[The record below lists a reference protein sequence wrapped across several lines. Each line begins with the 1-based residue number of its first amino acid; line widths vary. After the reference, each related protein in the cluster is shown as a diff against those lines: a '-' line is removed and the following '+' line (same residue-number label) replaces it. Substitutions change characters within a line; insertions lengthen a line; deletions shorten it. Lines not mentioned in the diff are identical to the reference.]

1 MTPGAAQRTVALGGV
16 ALIAVVVA
24 LALTG
29 SPLSQP
35 DDDPDLPQPVPSWYN
50 ALAAPYAPSRSRD
63 RTACGQRTSPK
74 LMGVAHPVLPCGV
87 RLYIS
92 FRGTRVLTQVID
104 RGPFVPGRDFDI
116 TKPLADR
123 IDLHGTQPIRWTYAQ

>member
-1 MTPGAAQRTVALGGV
+1 MTPAAAQRTVALGGV
-16 ALIAVVVA
+16 ALIAVIVA

-29 SPLSQP
+29 SPQSRSEA
-35 DDDPDLPQPVPSWYN
+35 DTDLPQPAGTWYD
-50 ALAAPYAPSRSRD
+50 ALAAPYTPPRSRE
-63 RTACGQRTSPK
+63 RTACGQRTSPR

-87 RLYIS
+87 RLYIA

-123 IDLHGTQPIRWTYAQ
+123 IELHGTQPIRWTYAQ

>member
-16 ALIAVVVA
+16 ALIAVIVA

-29 SPLSQP
+29 SPLSNSN
-35 DDDPDLPQPVPSWYN
+35 DDPDLPQPVRTWYN
-50 ALAAPYAPSRSRD
+50 ALAAPYTPPASRD
-63 RTACGQRTSPK
+63 RTTCGQRTSSR

-87 RLYIS
+87 RLFIA
-92 FRGTRVLTQVID
+92 FRGTRVLTQVVD
-104 RGPFVPGRDFDI
+104 RGPSVPGRDFDI

-123 IDLHGTQPIRWTYAQ
+123 IELHGTQPIRWTYAQ